1 MAEIIGILNEK
12 GGVGKTTT
20 ATTMA
25 YLLAQQGRKVAL
37 IDFDGQGHSSIICG
51 VSNPNKLEITVATL
65 MNCMASE
72 QELPPLESYVIRSK
86 NGIDLIPANSQLFV
100 LERNL
105 CSIDFREY
113 KLREYI
119 DTIRDGYDFIIID
132 CMPQIGTPMVN
143 VLMASDRIIIP
154 TQSEILSAQG
164 LSELLLHYHRI
175 KRGGNEKLTVDGI
188 LITMDSPRT
197 NLSAQVS
204 DMIVD
209 SFGES
214 IPVFKTRIPR
224 SIKVGEACLYQ
235 QTICEYMPENPA
247 AVAYENFVKE
257 WLENGKACADPTA

>member
-1 MAEIIGILNEK
+1 MAEIIGIINEK

-20 ATTMA
+20 ATTLA
-25 YLLAQQGRKVAL
+25 YLLAKQGNKIAL

-51 VSNPNKLEITVATL
+51 VSNPNKLEITIGTL
-65 MNCMASE
+65 MNCMAAE
-72 QELPPLESYVIRSK
+72 QDLPPLESYVVHNA
-86 NGIDLIPANSQLFV
+86 NGIDLIPANSGLFV

-119 DTIRDGYDFIIID
+119 GTIRAGYDYILID

-143 VLMASDRIIIP
+143 VLMAADRIIIP

-164 LSELLLHYHRI
+164 LSELLRHYHNI
-175 KRGGNEKLTVDGI
+175 KRSGNANLAVDGI
-188 LITMDSPRT
+188 LITMDNLRT
-197 NLSAQVS
+197 ILSSQVS
-204 DMIVD
+204 EMIVD
-209 SFGES
+209 SFGEN

-257 WLENGKACADPTA
+257 WIENGQESADHTA